1 MVAISLGWNCSSAS
15 MGVDMGLRQ
24 TRAQGYR
31 TCPFDEMN
39 SNYAGVVE
47 CIRDDFKYFCDP
59 MYLVLR
65 AFPPDHIYYPG
76 ETLIYNTRYNFIF
89 NHESPGHA
97 NLYVTQ
103 AWSGGINHYVDNT
116 FERFIE
122 RYTRRIENF
131 RNYLAGLESV
141 SFLITTSNTD
151 FTDLHSVLNGK
162 CTYEII
168 KFEVKDIKKYTDH
181 LDIIRAS

>member
-1 MVAISLGWNCSSAS
+1 
-15 MGVDMGLRQ
+15 
-24 TRAQGYR
+24 
-31 TCPFDEMN
+31 
-39 SNYAGVVE
+39 
-47 CIRDDFKYFCDP
+47 

-65 AFPPDHIYYPG
+65 TFPLDHIYYPG

-103 AWSGGINHYVDNT
+103 AWSGGVNHYVDNN
-116 FERFIE
+116 FEQFIE

-131 RNYLAGLESV
+131 RHYLAGFESV
-141 SFLITTSNTD
+141 SFLIATLNTD

-162 CTYEII
+162 CKYEII
-168 KFEVKDIKKYTDH
+168 KFEVDDAQKFTDH
-181 LDIIRAS
+181 LDIMRAS

>member
-1 MVAISLGWNCSSAS
+1 M
-15 MGVDMGLRQ
+15 
-24 TRAQGYR
+24 
-31 TCPFDEMN
+31 
-39 SNYAGVVE
+39 E

-65 AFPPDHIYYPG
+65 TFPPDHIYYPG

-89 NHESPGHA
+89 NHESP
-97 NLYVTQ
+97 
-103 AWSGGINHYVDNT
+103 
-116 FERFIE
+116 
-122 RYTRRIENF
+122 IENF

-141 SFLITTSNTD
+141 SFLITTLNTD

-168 KFEVKDIKKYTDH
+168 KFEVEDTEKYTDH
-181 LDIIRAS
+181 LDIMRAS

>member
-15 MGVDMGLRQ
+15 MGVGMGLRT

-39 SNYAGVVE
+39 SNYHGIVE

-65 AFPPDHIYYPG
+65 TFPPDHIYYPG

-103 AWSGGINHYVDNT
+103 AWSGGVNHYVDNN
-116 FERFIE
+116 FEQFIE

-131 RNYLAGLESV
+131 RSYLASGEAV
-141 SFLITTSNTD
+141 DFLITTLTTD
-151 FTDLHSVLNGK
+151 LADLHSVLDGK
-162 CTYEII
+162 CRYKITQFKVE
-168 KFEVKDIKKYTDH
+168 DTKKYTDH
-181 LDIIRAS
+181 LYIMRAS